1 MRVIWA
7 LVKTDRVSG
16 SISVVERTGTKLV
29 KRDLGGAGNIAQL
42 VAYLPSMREAW
53 DSSLSIT

>member
-42 VAYLPSMREAW
+42 VAYLPSMRET
-53 DSSLSIT
+53 LG